1 MAYIYLQVISAEV
14 TLNLSWVF
22 NSHGLFAVW
31 TSFNSGAR
39 MSSSEGP
46 DSAKMWKY

>member
-14 TLNLSWVF
+14 TLNLSLVIDF
-22 NSHGLFAVW
+22 HGLFALR

-39 MSSSEGP
+39 MGFSESP
-46 DSAKMWKY
+46 DSAKM